1 VGKLLK
7 VQASLTKNMSLY
19 PEKYL
24 KKKGCGLAL
33 VKELLPIK
41 CKALSSCPGITNI
54 PRYTHIVSQ

>member
-1 VGKLLK
+1 MGKLLK

-33 VKELLPIK
+33 V
-41 CKALSSCPGITNI
+41 
-54 PRYTHIVSQ
+54 